1 MLDFPFPCHPAQRH
15 GECHFFFSTLGT
27 LELGS
32 VALSTPLPAQARAT
46 ASILP
51 NRIEVEVIVHE
62 TFGQQPHG
70 RLTAVTTQMDDHGSG
85 SSNTENEQM
94 REEPNVRSL
103 GDDVP

>member
-15 GECHFFFSTLGT
+15 GECHFFSTLGT

-70 RLTAVTTQMDDHGSG
+70 RLMAVTTQMDDHGSG